1 MTSSSDP
8 STSTGT
14 NKRAS
19 TIIIEDAES
28 NKRAKTADDV
38 LEKLLESE
46 FQQGA
51 NLSRL
56 QKKLSSKAT
65 NLEKAQQELDA
76 AKADFDKVRKEHAR
90 AKVTGEERTSAVTK
104 IVLRELDALNKESR
118 FIRWSLKLHEV
129 RGKALRMKLSTTTET
144 ENSRDQSKTRATPI
158 GACQTDLNSTR
169 KLKYEELVRKIEAYE
184 SARDLLSMDKNILE
198 GALVIAKVLEA
209 QKGGEHSE

>member
-1 MTSSSDP
+1 MSSSSDP

-28 NKRAKTADDV
+28 NKRVKIADDV

-56 QKKLSSKAT
+56 QKKLSLKAT
-65 NLEKAQQELDA
+65 NLEKAQQELYA

-90 AKVTGEERTSAVTK
+90 AKVTCEERTSAVTK
-104 IVLRELDALNKESR
+104 IVLRELDALNKESKY
-118 FIRWSLKLHEV
+118 IRVILKHE
-129 RGKALRMKLSTTTET
+129 
-144 ENSRDQSKTRATPI
+144 
-158 GACQTDLNSTR
+158 TDLNSTW
-169 KLKYEELVRKIEAYE
+169 KLRYEELVRKIKAYE